1 MSQNMA
7 LAIVERILFF
17 LNGKRAR
24 IQNGR
29 IGLTRVVSMD
39 RMEVMLAA
47 LASGAHEE
55 FSPVQLQKLMFLID
69 RNIGSAIGGPFF
81 DFKPYDYG
89 PFDVGVYNEF
99 SVLSELEMGDCHGDG
114 KGRRYR
120 LNDEGRARA
129 QEVIAKLQPEV
140 RDYMKSIAEFVQKVS
155 FTTLVS
161 SIYKHY
167 PEMKV
172 NSVFRG

>member
-1 MSQNMA
+1 
-7 LAIVERILFF
+7 
-17 LNGKRAR
+17 
-24 IQNGR
+24 
-29 IGLTRVVSMD
+29 MD

-69 RNIGSAIGGPFF
+69 RNVGPALGGPFF
-81 DFKPYDYG
+81 DFTPYDYG
-89 PFDVGVYNEF
+89 PFDVGVYNQF
-99 SVLSELEMGDCHGDG
+99 SVISALELGESHGDG
-114 KGRRYR
+114 KSRRYR

-129 QEVIAKLQPEV
+129 QEVLSKMDPQA
-140 RDYMKSIAEFVQKVS
+140 RDYIKQIAEFVQRLS
-155 FTTLVS
+155 FTALVS

-167 PEMKV
+167 PEMKA